1 MLAMVGTMYLLR
13 KVDQEEPIV
22 LLYARLAFLAY
33 VVVVTSLYS
42 LLHWRITSRCDL
54 SPVTVPAK
62 PKSPSFK
69 EAMEQMKKAA
79 EEQQSE
85 SSGEKADSESTDK
98 QDGANEKDEQN
109 KKEVNKTET
118 ITTME
123 YDLRTLANARRSWV
137 MNCLILAA
145 VNYKTESVSAIII
158 SPLMTLIRFVTED
171 PLFLIHVAGSPAV
184 DKLKRPFTPPE
195 SPFSTLLKEMS
206 SKEPP
211 KDQKTEKKPE
221 EDLHDDGESEEED
234 NGPTRLT
241 ELKDDHIKSD
251 FDEDD
256 EPKKTK

>member
-1 MLAMVGTMYLLR
+1 MSSKNMLVMVGTMYMLR
-13 KVDQEEPIV
+13 KVDQEEPVV
-22 LLYARLAFLAY
+22 LLYARLAFVAY
-33 VVVVTSLYS
+33 LIVVTSLYS

-54 SPVTVPAK
+54 SPVTVPLNAK
-62 PKSPSFK
+62 APSFQ
-69 EAMEQMKKAA
+69 EAMDQMKKAA
-79 EEQQSE
+79 EEQQPQSSE
-85 SSGEKADSESTDK
+85 AKTESESTDK
-98 QDGANEKDEQN
+98 KDEP
-109 KKEVNKTET
+109 KKEEPKTET

-123 YDLRTLANARRSWV
+123 YDLRTLSSARRSWV

-145 VNYKTESVSAIII
+145 VNYKTESVSAIVI
-158 SPLMTLIRFVTED
+158 SPLMTLLRFVTED

-184 DKLKRPFTPPE
+184 DKLKRPFTPSE
-195 SPFSTLLKEMS
+195 SPFATLLKEMAP
-206 SKEPP
+206 KEPTE
-211 KDQKTEKKPE
+211 DQKKKKDKQPV